1 MKQAGKFKRVSTPRL
16 PKKKPVKKR
25 RVMAYTVKDLKLDI
39 ATLPDDEEI
48 VIVFEMDPDLDDD
61 MEEMEDGD
69 LLDIQEVGGYMRG
82 MRLIRARPR

>member
-1 MKQAGKFKRVSTPRL
+1 MP
-16 PKKKPVKKR
+16 
-25 RVMAYTVKDLKLDI
+25 YTIKDLKLDI
-39 ATLPDDEEI
+39 ATLPDDEE
-48 VIVFEMDPDLDDD
+48 VVVVFEMDPDLDDD